1 MQLFGVFDGHGGK
14 EVSIFVEKVFKDELV
29 KLQEFKDKDYE
40 AALKASF
47 RRMDVMLQTE
57 EGKAELKKINSTCG
71 QQDPFALANRDENIA
86 NFTGC
91 TATVVL
97 MTKTDFYCAN
107 AGDSRTILA
116 RSGQGNL
123 MLALSDDHKPDNA

>member
-71 QQDPFALANRDENIA
+71 
-86 NFTGC
+86 
-91 TATVVL
+91 
-97 MTKTDFYCAN
+97 
-107 AGDSRTILA
+107 
-116 RSGQGNL
+116 
-123 MLALSDDHKPDNA
+123 